1 MNNLTIRLETEK
13 DYRAVEELTREAFW
27 NVYKP
32 GSDEHY
38 FVHTMR
44 SHPDFIPELAFVLA
58 MIHLML
64 NDLSGPAGEVFRARL
79 HLQGLILH
87 LNGLIALALTW
98 GAKKRQAAFLCVV
111 RAILLDD
118 LGIEHYSI
126 CGSSSALVKKSDNA
140 LTHTDHICRHTDTAF
155 SVRHQR
161 IQQVLRDLQIVF
173 CCDL

>member
-1 MNNLTIRLETEK
+1 
-13 DYRAVEELTREAFW
+13 
-27 NVYKP
+27 
-32 GSDEHY
+32 
-38 FVHTMR
+38 
-44 SHPDFIPELAFVLA
+44 

-118 LGIEHYSI
+118 FRVKHHRVGRN
-126 CGSSSALVKKSDNA
+126 SSALIKKRDDAFFRAN
-140 LTHTDHICRHTDTAF
+140 HIRRHTDTAF

-161 IQQVLRDLQIVF
+161 VNQVLCDLQIFF
-173 CCDL
+173 CGDLRLPCKEYRIVH